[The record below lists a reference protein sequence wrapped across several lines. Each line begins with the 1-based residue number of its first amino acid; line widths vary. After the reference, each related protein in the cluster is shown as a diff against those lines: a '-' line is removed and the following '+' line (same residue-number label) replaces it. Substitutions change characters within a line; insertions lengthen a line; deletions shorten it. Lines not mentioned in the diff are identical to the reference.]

1 MSDASPPSL
10 PQLRQEIDRIDGEIH
25 ALLKERAQVVTDVAR
40 AKAAT
45 AGSGP
50 PALAFR
56 PGREASM
63 LRALSA
69 AHSGPFPVRS
79 LVRIW
84 REIISGMTQI
94 QQDLTVAA
102 HRPDSGDSA
111 GWDAARDHFGMG
123 MAYQAHRRAR
133 DVVVAVRDRRA
144 HIGVVPA
151 PGSEDDDE
159 PWWPVLA
166 ADSDTIPRIVFK
178 LPFLRPHSAEDG
190 RAYVA
195 LTLPGPEPEPMET
208 FYLAVEAAPGVSR
221 ERAGKALAD
230 AGVATRP
237 LLRAPG
243 VDGLYLAEA
252 ESGWPAAAVDSA
264 IKRVTV
270 IGGYPVP
277 IAPAS

>member
-1 MSDASPPSL
+1 MSEATPPSL
-10 PQLRQEIDRIDGEIH
+10 PVLRQEIDRIDAEIH
-25 ALLKERAQVVTDVAR
+25 ALLRERADVVTDVAR

-45 AGSGP
+45 ASDGP
-50 PALAFR
+50 PPLAFR

-63 LRALSA
+63 LRALCA
-69 AHSGPFPVRS
+69 AHGGPFPVRS

-84 REIISGMTQI
+84 REIISGMTRI

-102 HRPDSGDSA
+102 FRPDSGDSS
-111 GWDAARDHFGMG
+111 GWDAARDHFGLG
-123 MAYQAHRRAR
+123 MTYQPHRRAR

-151 PGSEDDDE
+151 PGSEDDEE

-166 ADSDTIPRIVFK
+166 ADSEIIPRIVFK
-178 LPFLRPHSAEDG
+178 LPFLRPPGAADG

-195 LTLPGPEPEPMET
+195 LTLPGAEPEPLET

-221 ERAGKALAD
+221 ERAGGALAD
-230 AGVATRP
+230 AGVTTRP

-243 VDGLYLAEA
+243 AEGVYLAEA
-252 ESGWPAAAVDSA
+252 TAGWPAANVDSV
-264 IKRVTV
+264 IRRVTE
-270 IGGYPVP
+270 IGGYPEP
-277 IAPAS
+277 ISAE